1 MDYVPPHLRA
11 SRKELKSPTDSCKE
25 TIDNIK
31 IITNSPYGRLDSL
44 EGLRASKNLPY
55 KEPTFI
61 QRYAIPVL
69 LNSHPL
75 LCRAPTGMGKTI
87 CFLLPLIENMKYAQ
101 GTRVCII
108 SPTRELC
115 EQIKEEAVRITKSLR
130 VESVYGGTSAL
141 PTYKNVNILV
151 ATPGRLLDLLKSKR
165 VVFSYVDSLVL
176 DEADKLL
183 DMGFEKDIRS
193 IKEFVPSSANVYLFS
208 ATFHKNLSGIIDDFL
223 PSSKCVIEVENET
236 AENIKQSVIRV
247 KNKDSSLREIL
258 SKLDVHASWKSD
270 KIADRCLIFVEKK
283 ITADELGEKVKSWG
297 YLAAALHGDKE
308 QSDRLSILNKF
319 KKGTL
324 PILVATSVAARGID
338 VKDIKL
344 VVNYDFPRD
353 IKEYIHRIGRTGRQ
367 GKEGTSISFVGNDL
381 SPEMRLE
388 VVQVLKESKND
399 VPDFLLGDSPLSR
412 DKKLYRSYRS
422 DNGKV
427 KDGSRDARELKAFK
441 NLTVSKP
448 DLKLN
453 GEKEDSDDEVPGVW

>member
-1 MDYVPPHLRA
+1 MDYVAPHLRA
-11 SRKELKSPTDSCKE
+11 AKKELKPPTESHKE

-31 IITNSPYGRLDSL
+31 IITNSPYGKLDSL
-44 EGLRASKNLPY
+44 ESLRAAKNLPY
-55 KEPTFI
+55 KEPTLI
-61 QRYAIPVL
+61 QKYAIPVL

-115 EQIKEEAVRITKSLR
+115 EQIKEEAVRITKNLR

-141 PTYKNVNILV
+141 PTYKSVNILV

-193 IKEFVPSSANVYLFS
+193 IKEFVPGSANVYLFS
-208 ATFHKNLSGIIDDFL
+208 ATFHKNLRSIIDDFL
-223 PSSKCVIEVENET
+223 PSNKCVVEVENET
-236 AENIKQSVIRV
+236 TENIKQTIIKV

-258 SKLDVHASWKSD
+258 SELDAQVSWKNN
-270 KIADRCLIFVEKK
+270 KVADRCLIFVEKK
-283 ITADELGEKVKSWG
+283 VTADELGEKVKSWG

-308 QSDRLSILNKF
+308 QSDRLNILNKF
-319 KKGTL
+319 KRGAL

-338 VKDIKL
+338 VKDIKR
-344 VVNYDFPRD
+344 VINYDFPRD

-367 GKEGTSISFVGNDL
+367 GKEGIAISFVGNDI
-381 SPEMRLE
+381 SPEMRSE
-388 VVQVLKESKND
+388 VIQVLKESKND
-399 VPDFLLGDSPLSR
+399 VPEFLLNDSR
-412 DKKLYRSYRS
+412 DRRPYKSYK
-422 DNGKV
+422 DNGRS
-427 KDGSRDARELKAFK
+427 KDNRRDMNELR
-441 NLTVSKP
+441 
-448 DLKLN
+448 DLKSLSISRPDPKLT
-453 GEKEDSDDEVPGVW
+453 GEKEDSDDDVPGVW

>member
-1 MDYVPPHLRA
+1 MDYVAPHLRA
-11 SRKELKSPTDSCKE
+11 ARKEQKSPTKTYKE
-25 TIDNIK
+25 TIDSIK
-31 IITNSPYGRLDSL
+31 IITNSPYGKLDSL
-44 EGLRASKNLPY
+44 ESLRAGKNLPY
-55 KEPTFI
+55 KDPTII
-61 QRYAIPVL
+61 QKYAIPVL

-115 EQIKEEAVRITKSLR
+115 EQIKEEAVRITRNLK

-151 ATPGRLLDLLKSKR
+151 ATPGRLLDLLKSKK
-165 VVFSYVDSLVL
+165 VVFSHVDSLVL

-193 IKEFVPSSANVYLFS
+193 IKEFVPTSANVYLFS

-223 PSSKCVIEVENET
+223 PQSKCVVEVENET
-236 AENIKQSVIRV
+236 AENIKQTIIKV
-247 KNKDSSLREIL
+247 KSKDHSLKEIL
-258 SKLDVHASWKSD
+258 SELDVEVSWKND

-283 ITADELGEKVKSWG
+283 VTADELWEKIRSWG

-308 QSDRLSILNKF
+308 QSDRLNILNKF
-319 KKGTL
+319 KRGAL

-344 VVNYDFPRD
+344 VINYDFPRD

-367 GKEGTSISFVGNDL
+367 GKEGIAISFVGNDI
-381 SPEMRLE
+381 SPEMRSE
-388 VVQVLKESKND
+388 VVQVLKESKNS
-399 VPDFLLGDSPLSR
+399 VPEFLLKDSYPSR
-412 DKKLYRSYRS
+412 DRRSYKPHKMDGGRS
-422 DNGKV
+422 
-427 KDGSRDARELKAFK
+427 KDSRRDMSELRD
-441 NLTVSKP
+441 LSSLEISTP
-448 DLKLN
+448 DLKLAD
-453 GEKEDSDDEVPGVW
+453 EKEDSDDEVPGVW